1 MTNDFIN
8 RQHLSTQDRF
18 KYEIPGLYISV
29 GVDSRN
35 NQFYIYFKTKNK
47 ESLEYI
53 GEEL

>member
-8 RQHLSTQDRF
+8 RKHLSTQDKF

-29 GVDSRN
+29 GIDNRN
-35 NQFYIYFKTKNK
+35 NQYYIYFKTKEK